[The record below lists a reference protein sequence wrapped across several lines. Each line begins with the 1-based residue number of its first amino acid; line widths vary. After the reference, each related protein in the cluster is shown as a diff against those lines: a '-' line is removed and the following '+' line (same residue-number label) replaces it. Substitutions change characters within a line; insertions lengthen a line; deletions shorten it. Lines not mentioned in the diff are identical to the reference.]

1 MSADEDTELRDLLIQ
16 TLEKNGSLGKIKAEL
31 RASVFLALDSQE
43 NFENCS
49 LVNPTLQKFFNEKD
63 SVLSLELVLQ
73 FLQSLDLDYTASV
86 FQPETNNKV
95 AEKINDV
102 SLCERLKIQESSSNV
117 PILTKLIRQST
128 EMPSYNTKAST
139 PSNNQL
145 LKAKQFFQSKDR
157 NSSGFVTCSDVVD
170 IFAVLCPIFPV
181 FLIERFV
188 NEELSKS
195 SNPVTWNDFVCLYEK
210 LFVACQNVVTDQSD
224 LPDSSFPTQMAQF
237 HQNIDSLP
245 ESLDCPPQSVSQM
258 PANSDHFDNVLNK
271 PASKSFSSSKSHKE
285 EDEMKSDATKQSND
299 YEDDFTADSQS
310 IPEDIPT
317 VSGLSSSSNNSLT
330 ELTEDR
336 TLSLQLDVDYMEEAS
351 SV

>member
-1 MSADEDTELRDLLIQ
+1 MKSFPSLQVSFNNLL
-16 TLEKNGSLGKIKAEL
+16 N
-31 RASVFLALDSQE
+31 
-43 NFENCS
+43 
-49 LVNPTLQKFFNEKD
+49 
-63 SVLSLELVLQ
+63 
-73 FLQSLDLDYTASV
+73 
-86 FQPETNNKV
+86 
-95 AEKINDV
+95 
-102 SLCERLKIQESSSNV
+102 
-117 PILTKLIRQST
+117 KLIKF
-128 EMPSYNTKAST
+128 EI
-139 PSNNQL
+139 
-145 LKAKQFFQSKDR
+145 
-157 NSSGFVTCSDVVD
+157 SD
-170 IFAVLCPIFPV
+170 
-181 FLIERFV
+181 
-188 NEELSKS
+188 
-195 SNPVTWNDFVCLYEK
+195 PVTWNDFVCLYEK